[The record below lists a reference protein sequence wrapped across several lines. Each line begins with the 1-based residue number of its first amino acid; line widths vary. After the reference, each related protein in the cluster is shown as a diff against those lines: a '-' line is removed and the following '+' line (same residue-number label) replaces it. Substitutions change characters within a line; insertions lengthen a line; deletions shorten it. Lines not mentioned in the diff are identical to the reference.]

1 MDAFRTFLWYAAAMR
16 MSTARTAVWAGAIAL
31 AIACPASGLPPAA
44 TSLGHVSIY
53 RGPIHWQVLLCQFT
67 DSASLAQQNGISPQ
81 PLHDPDYYTSLFFT
95 PGTSGLQDY
104 VRAVSYGA
112 ASVTGAV
119 HGWYTEPYTF
129 AQAKAR
135 HRFDHLTDCIKAAAH
150 PQARYGPQAPAYTPP
165 PNDRIYVITSP
176 GIDLVGYND
185 RGAVGQDWGFHT
197 NSNGTMRIQRGTALP
212 EIAHEFGHGI
222 GLAHS
227 FSDDFASR
235 HGGAPG
241 EYDNQWD
248 LMSAADIFSDPT
260 GAFGGGPPFLD
271 AHHLDELGWLGISRV
286 TNLGVGT
293 PGSST
298 VTLAALTHPEAKGFL
313 EARIFF
319 DPKDR
324 FHYYTVEYRV
334 ADSWD
339 SGLSGGRLNYPN
351 KMIFINEVA
360 YWGGDH
366 HNLYI
371 GYLQRA
377 QGTDPARGVG
387 MPDQSLTA
395 NGVTIAVQSLSTT
408 VATVTVTTTQ
418 RITYSGQQDDEYGP
432 HTCAT
437 GFVWRGAD
445 DLDYVCVSPATRA
458 QTQADNAAAASHE
471 QPGGSDACV
480 SGYVWREAFPN
491 DQVCVTP
498 QTQAQARLDN
508 SQALRRLMMPNS

>member
-1 MDAFRTFLWYAAAMR
+1 MRIMRLAARSTFL
-16 MSTARTAVWAGAIAL
+16 AGAIAF

-44 TSLGHVSIY
+44 TSSGHVSIY
-53 RGPIHWQVLLCQFT
+53 RGPIHWQVILCQFT
-67 DSASLAQQNGISPQ
+67 DSAALAKANGIVPQ

-104 VRAVSYGA
+104 VKAVSYGA

-135 HRFDHLTDCIKAAAH
+135 PRFDHLKDCIKAAAR
-150 PQARYGPQAPAYTPP
+150 PSPRAGPQAPAYTPP

-176 GIDLVGYND
+176 GIDLVGFND

-197 NSNGTMRIQRGTALP
+197 NSHGSVKIQHGTALP

-227 FSDDFASR
+227 FSNDFASR

-241 EYDNQWD
+241 EYDDQWD
-248 LMSAADIFSDPT
+248 LMSAANIFSDPT

-271 AHHLDELGWLGISRV
+271 AHHLDELGWLPMSRV
-286 TNLGVGT
+286 TDIGVGP
-293 PGSST
+293 PGAMM
-298 VTLAALTHPEAKGFL
+298 VTLVALTHPEAKGFL

-324 FHYYTVEYRV
+324 FHYYTVEFRV

-339 SGLSGGRLNYPN
+339 SGLQGGKLNYPD
-351 KMIFINEVA
+351 KMILINEVA

-377 QGTDPARGVG
+377 PGDNPARGIG
-387 MPDQSLTA
+387 MPDQSLNA
-395 NGVTIAVQSLSTT
+395 NGVTISVRSLSTT
-408 VATVTVTTTQ
+408 TTSVAITTTRQ
-418 RITYSGQQDDEYGP
+418 MIYTGDQDNAYGP
-432 HTCAT
+432 HTCAN
-437 GFVWRGAD
+437 GYVWRAAD
-445 DLDYVCVSPATRA
+445 DLDYVCVTADVRA
-458 QTQADNAAAASHE
+458 QAQTDNAAA
-471 QPGGSDACV
+471 PGRRKPGSDDCV
-480 SGYVWREAFPN
+480 EGYVWRLAFPG
-491 DQVCVTP
+491 DHVCVSP
-498 QTQAQARLDN
+498 QNQAQAQEDN
-508 SQALRRLMMPNS
+508 AQALRRLMMPSS